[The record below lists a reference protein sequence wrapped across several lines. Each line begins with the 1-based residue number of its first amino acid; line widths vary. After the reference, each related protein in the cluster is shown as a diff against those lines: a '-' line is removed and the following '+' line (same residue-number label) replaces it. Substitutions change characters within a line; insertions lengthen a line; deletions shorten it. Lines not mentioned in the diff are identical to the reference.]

1 MNLNGTAA
9 VVTGAA
15 SGLGQA
21 TASALAKAGVRVFG
35 LDLPDTLDKAPI
47 TRGLTYVGVD
57 VTKPDQVAD
66 AVNAAAASGV
76 PLRSVVNCAGITAFA
91 PILTEAG
98 HHDLALFRRV
108 VEINLIG
115 TFNVTVLAAA
125 AIAKTPPLREGERGV
140 VINTTS
146 IGAFDGVAGTSAYAA
161 SKCGVAG
168 LTLPVARDLAARGI
182 RVMAIAPGMFDT
194 PMFGMGQATD
204 EIRAAAGA
212 NVPFP
217 KRIGRPD
224 EFGQF
229 VIDILE
235 RDYLNGEVIR
245 LDGALRLG

>member
-1 MNLNGTAA
+1 MNLNDTAA
-9 VVTGAA
+9 LVTGAA

-21 TASALAKAGVRVFG
+21 TASALAELEVRVFG
-35 LDLPDTLDKAPI
+35 LDLPDALYNAPAAQ
-47 TRGLTYVGVD
+47 GLTYIGVD
-57 VTKPDQVAD
+57 VTQPDQVAD
-66 AVNAAAASGV
+66 AVEAAAGSGV
-76 PLRSVVNCAGITAFA
+76 PLRTAVNCAGITAFA
-91 PILTEAG
+91 PILTEQG
-98 HHDLALFRRV
+98 HHDLGLFGRV

-115 TFNVTVLAAA
+115 TVNVTVLAAE
-125 AIAKTPPLREGERGV
+125 AIAKTQPLARGDRGV

-168 LTLPVARDLAARGI
+168 LTLPAARDLSAHGI
-182 RVMAIAPGMFDT
+182 RVMAVAPGLFDT

-217 KRIGRPD
+217 KRIGRPN
-224 EFGQF
+224 EFAQL
-229 VIDILE
+229 VIDILQ

-245 LDGALRLG
+245 IDGALRLG

>member
-66 AVNAAAASGV
+66 AVNAAAGSGV

-125 AIAKTPPLREGERGV
+125 AIAKTPPLGEGERGV

>member
-1 MNLNGTAA
+1 MNLNDTAA
-9 VVTGAA
+9 LVTGAA

-21 TASALAKAGVRVFG
+21 TASALATAGVRVVG

-66 AVNAAAASGV
+66 AVIAAAGSGV

-125 AIAKTPPLREGERGV
+125 AMAKTPPLGEGERGV

-168 LTLPVARDLAARGI
+168 LTLPAARDLAARGI

-212 NVPFP
+212 NVPFRSGSAGP
-217 KRIGRPD
+217 TNSGGSSSTSSNATI
-224 EFGQF
+224 
-229 VIDILE
+229 
-235 RDYLNGEVIR
+235 
-245 LDGALRLG
+245 

>member
-91 PILTEAG
+91 PILTEGG

>member
-66 AVNAAAASGV
+66 AVIAAAGSGV

-125 AIAKTPPLREGERGV
+125 AIAKTPPLGEGERGV

>member
-21 TASALAKAGVRVFG
+21 TASALATAGVRVFG

-125 AIAKTPPLREGERGV
+125 AIAKTPPLGEGERGV

>member
-1 MNLNGTAA
+1 MNLNDTAA
-9 VVTGAA
+9 LVTGAA

-21 TASALAKAGVRVFG
+21 TASALAELGVRVFG
-35 LDLPDTLDKAPI
+35 LDLPDALDKASAAE
-47 TRGLTYVGVD
+47 GLTYVGVD
-57 VTKPDQVAD
+57 VTQPDQVAS
-66 AVNAAAASGV
+66 AVEAAAGSGV
-76 PLRSVVNCAGITAFA
+76 PLRTAVNCAGISAFSS
-91 PILTEAG
+91 ILTKQG

-115 TFNVTVLAAA
+115 TVNVTVLAAEA
-125 AIAKTPPLREGERGV
+125 MAKTQPLAAGERGV

-146 IGAFDGVAGTSAYAA
+146 IGAFDGIAGTSAYAA

-168 LTLPVARDLAARGI
+168 LTLPAARDLSAHGI
-182 RVMAIAPGMFDT
+182 RVMAVAPGLFDT

-217 KRIGRPD
+217 KRIGRPG
-224 EFGQF
+224 EFAQL
-229 VIDILE
+229 VIDIAQ

-245 LDGALRLG
+245 IDGALRLG

>member
-1 MNLNGTAA
+1 MNLNDTAA
-9 VVTGAA
+9 LVTGAA

-125 AIAKTPPLREGERGV
+125 AIAKTPPLGEGERGV

>member
-1 MNLNGTAA
+1 MNLNDTAA
-9 VVTGAA
+9 LVTGAA

-66 AVNAAAASGV
+66 AVNAAAGSGV

-91 PILTEAG
+91 PILTEEG

-125 AIAKTPPLREGERGV
+125 AIAKTPPLGEGERGV

-168 LTLPVARDLAARGI
+168 LTLPVARDLSARGI

-217 KRIGRPD
+217 KRIGRPN

-229 VIDILE
+229 VINILE

>member
-1 MNLNGTAA
+1 MKLNDTAA
-9 VVTGAA
+9 LVTGAA

-66 AVNAAAASGV
+66 AVIAAAGSGV

-125 AIAKTPPLREGERGV
+125 AIAKTPPLGEGERGV

>member
-1 MNLNGTAA
+1 M
-9 VVTGAA
+9 
-15 SGLGQA
+15 SG
-21 TASALAKAGVRVFG
+21 S
-35 LDLPDTLDKAPI
+35 
-47 TRGLTYVGVD
+47 D
-57 VTKPDQVAD
+57 VTQPDQVAD

-125 AIAKTPPLREGERGV
+125 AIAKTPPLGEGGRGV

-168 LTLPVARDLAARGI
+168 LTLPAARDLAARGI

>member
-1 MNLNGTAA
+1 MNLNDTAA
-9 VVTGAA
+9 LVTGAA

-66 AVNAAAASGV
+66 AVNAAAGSGV

-91 PILTEAG
+91 PILTEEG

-168 LTLPVARDLAARGI
+168 LTLPVARDLSARGI

-217 KRIGRPD
+217 KRIGRPN

-229 VIDILE
+229 VINILE